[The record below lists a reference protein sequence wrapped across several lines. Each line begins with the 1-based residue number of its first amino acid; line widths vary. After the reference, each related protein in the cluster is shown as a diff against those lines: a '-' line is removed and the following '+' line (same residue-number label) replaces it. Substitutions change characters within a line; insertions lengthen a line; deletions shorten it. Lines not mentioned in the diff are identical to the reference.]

1 MAALKVFIITI
12 AICLVVHS
20 NNGEIRPGSHR
31 SELDENT
38 AFSEAEIRGSFVVT
52 PASLSVQ
59 ATLRRFRG
67 NQGPWEAGSASKL
80 QINGSP
86 L

>member
-1 MAALKVFIITI
+1 MFIITT

-52 PASLSVQ
+52 PPSLSGQ
-59 ATLRRFRG
+59 ATLRKFRVHQVHG
-67 NQGPWEAGSASKL
+67 KQGVPPNSQSMAPHY
-80 QINGSP
+80 SP
-86 L
+86 E

>member
-1 MAALKVFIITI
+1 MFIITI

-20 NNGEIRPGSHR
+20 NDREIRTGSHR
-31 SELDENT
+31 SELNENM

-52 PASLSVQ
+52 LPSLSGQ
-59 ATLRRFRG
+59 AVLRGFG
-67 NQGPWEAGSASKL
+67 GSQGPWEAWSVPRL
-80 QINGSP
+80 QISGFP